1 MTKNPFKLKII
12 DDLPFFGDITSF
24 LNFKDSSFKR
34 IAWALWQKALT
45 ISITFLSFV
54 EIELLYRQDRFFKP
68 LKKSVFDY
76 RIRTRTLITT
86 NCKKLNSI
94 QFVIAFF
101 PFIFTFSF
109 CLRSRY
115 KEQLFSYLVKD
126 TLPGIC
132 VSHQDLSWETFRE
145 IYSKKI
151 ISFPDKFSNIS
162 TKKYKYFVSR
172 TEGQIEV
179 VNLADS
185 NRKILSNENEEGA
198 SPSILPANR
207 EVDKNK
213 GDGVF
218 VNSNKDFAP
227 LEFGTEGNEAYASKS
242 IFSPSLLSPLSGKDT
257 HQTSYGV
264 ESRKIPSLYEYLKQT
279 GLLRTENEGCT
290 FNNGSASTDH
300 FASHAEEKFQKTD
313 EKLRNQDFIEGLD
326 VSSNLILLEMKPAWE
341 QKQKQFYIGFL
352 PKKNQIS
359 LNKLPL
365 FF

>member
-68 LKKSVFDY
+68 LKSSVFDY

-115 KEQLFSYLVKD
+115 KEQLFSYVVKD

-132 VSHQDLSWETFRE
+132 VSHQDISWETFRE
-145 IYSKKI
+145 IYSQKI
-151 ISFPDKFSNIS
+151 ASLPDQFLNIS
-162 TKKYKYFVSR
+162 TQKYKYFVSK
-172 TEGQIEV
+172 TAGQEKQNNFGPFDPQIEV

-185 NRKILSNENEEGA
+185 NRKILSNKNEEGA
-198 SPSILPANR
+198 SLSSLPADR
-207 EVDKNK
+207 GVDKNK
-213 GDGVF
+213 GDEVF
-218 VNSNKDFAP
+218 VNSSMDFAP
-227 LEFGTEGNEAYASKS
+227 PESGIEAKDAYVSKS
-242 IFSPSLLSPLSGKDT
+242 VFSPSFFSSLLGKDLN
-257 HQTSYGV
+257 SYGV
-264 ESRKIPSLYEYLKQT
+264 EIRKNT
-279 GLLRTENEGCT
+279 V
-290 FNNGSASTDH
+290 F
-300 FASHAEEKFQKTD
+300 
-313 EKLRNQDFIEGLD
+313 
-326 VSSNLILLEMKPAWE
+326 V
-341 QKQKQFYIGFL
+341 
-352 PKKNQIS
+352 
-359 LNKLPL
+359 
-365 FF
+365 